1 VKYQS
6 KAAEYRTDSVRG
18 SLRVGNQIEEC
29 EAHDQED
36 DEPLDPRHVGLLILY
51 GLHQRLFGHPAACT
65 GRSLYGSSA
74 PIIRWLSLAMVPG
87 EPSANLAGVFAFDE
101 VGSVLTRADRAS
113 DDDRANE
120 LDDRARIFK

>member
-1 VKYQS
+1 V
-6 KAAEYRTDSVRG
+6 YRQKP
-18 SLRVGNQIEEC
+18 LRVER
-29 EAHDQED
+29 AD
-36 DEPLDPRHVGLLILY
+36 
-51 GLHQRLFGHPAACT
+51 HQVVVLGPWV
-65 GRSLYGSSA
+65 L
-74 PIIRWLSLAMVPG
+74 G